1 MQAENIKTTKLPPL
15 LFKQK
20 KNRESIAKICQEHDI
35 VQMAIFG
42 SVARGNQTSK
52 SDIDILITF
61 RKGTTK
67 TLFDLVTIENQL
79 KKVFKR
85 KIDLVTPD
93 GLSPLLKK
101 EILSKARIIYAE

>member
-1 MQAENIKTTKLPPL
+1 
-15 LFKQK
+15 
-20 KNRESIAKICQEHDI
+20 
-35 VQMAIFG
+35 MAIFG